1 MSFPWL
7 VCGTEDSTSPT
18 VGIPAL
24 GKGWWREPLYQYWS
38 SGTASA
44 VFTNANKNRLPG
56 TADGT
61 PRHAWALAAFCQQ
74 FYVISKDHSFVFECS
89 KTLLMEEGEV
99 SLDSLWSSSLRCSVI
114 TWLSMY
120 SKFCI

>member
-1 MSFPWL
+1 MPFSWL

-24 GKGWWREPLYQYWS
+24 GKGWWREPLYQHWS

-61 PRHAWALAAFCQQ
+61 PKHAWALAAFCQQ
-74 FYVISKDHSFVFECS
+74 FYVISKDHSFLFECS
-89 KTLLMEEGEV
+89 KTLLIEESQV
-99 SLDSLWSSSLRCSVI
+99 SLDSLLV
-114 TWLSMY
+114 
-120 SKFCI
+120 F